1 MNKEKK
7 IQNALLDL
15 YINLKPRKE
24 YEVKKYNIK

>member
-24 YEVKKYNIK
+24 DEVIKI

>member
-24 YEVKKYNIK
+24 EEVKII